1 VLERLIE
8 WLFTPIF
15 KTETCV
21 GNSIENATCHTEPF
35 GLAPIILITIGAFLG
50 ILGTASFINKRKE
63 QKMEK
68 END

>member
-1 VLERLIE
+1 MIE

-21 GNSIENATCHTEPF
+21 GESISNVTCHTEPF
-35 GLAPIILITIGAFLG
+35 GIAPIILITIGAFLG
-50 ILGTASFINKRKE
+50 ILGVASLINKRKE
-63 QKMEK
+63 NKVKK

>member
-1 VLERLIE
+1 MIE

-21 GNSIENATCHTEPF
+21 GESISNVTCHTEPF
-35 GLAPIILITIGAFLG
+35 GIAPIILITIGASLG
-50 ILGTASFINKRKE
+50 ILGIASLINKRKE
-63 QKMEK
+63 NKVKK